1 MMPVSGWLHALAG
14 IRQEM
19 EQLMQEIS
27 SGPGRA
33 EGRQSLWNALGDWV
47 KSVKELEDR
56 LTALSQNGWNPASW
70 DQVEAAPI
78 NQRLTGFQSSA
89 DERDWAPLLLRISE
103 QTEHVRN
110 TLHDLSKG
118 EGRDD
123 WISVKQRVL
132 QIENR
137 LAGLTNRLHGTVFTS
152 FLPLQENIEFDHR
165 GERIV
170 IDGPGDDWPNVL
182 TAEQGQ
188 FD

>member
-1 MMPVSGWLHALAG
+1 MMPVSGWLNALAG

-19 EQLMQEIS
+19 EQLKQERASGPNRAKERQALWNVLGEWEQSVRELEEHLTAIS
-27 SGPGRA
+27 S
-33 EGRQSLWNALGDWV
+33 D
-47 KSVKELEDR
+47 D
-56 LTALSQNGWNPASW
+56 WNPADW

-89 DERDWAPLLLRISE
+89 DERDWSPLLLRVSE
-103 QTEHVRN
+103 QTERVRN

-123 WISVKQRVL
+123 WMSVKQRLL

-137 LAGLTNRLHGTVFTS
+137 LAGLTNRLNGTVYTS

-170 IDGPGDDWPNVL
+170 IDGPGDDWPNGL
-182 TAEQGQ
+182 SAEQGQ

>member
-1 MMPVSGWLHALAG
+1 MLPGSGWLHALAD
-14 IRQEM
+14 IRREM

-27 SGPGRA
+27 SGHDKA
-33 EGRQSLWNALGDWV
+33 KERQALWNAMREWAQ
-47 KSVKELEDR
+47 SVMELENR
-56 LTALSQNGWNPASW
+56 LTSLSQDGWNPTSW

-78 NQRLTGFQSSA
+78 NQRLTGFQPMS
-89 DERDWAPLLLRISE
+89 DKYDWAPLLLRVSE
-103 QTEHVRN
+103 QTERVRN
-110 TLHDLSKG
+110 ALHNLSKG

-123 WISVKQRVL
+123 WMSVKQRLL

-137 LAGLTNRLHGTVFTS
+137 LAGLTNRLHGTVYAS

-170 IDGPGDDWPNVL
+170 IHGPGDDWPSGSP
-182 TAEQGQ
+182 AEQGQ